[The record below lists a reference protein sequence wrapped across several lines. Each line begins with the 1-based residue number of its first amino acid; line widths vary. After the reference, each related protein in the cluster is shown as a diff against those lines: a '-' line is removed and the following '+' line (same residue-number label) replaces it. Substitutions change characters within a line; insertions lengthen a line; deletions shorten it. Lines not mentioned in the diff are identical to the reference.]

1 MTNIE
6 IIKELIK
13 LIEPK
18 TAGEDAIINAI
29 LALLDREEPAT
40 VKVKPTKTKTVAP
53 SDPAPAKTKTTP
65 NPVPAKKPGRKSS
78 IDWGKTEACYNAGWS
93 IPKIADELKCS
104 DQTIRNHFKAL
115 EV

>member
-13 LIEPK
+13 LVEPK

-29 LALLDREEPAT
+29 LALLDKEETAT
-40 VKVKPTKTKTVAP
+40 VKT
-53 SDPAPAKTKTTP
+53 APAKTKTAP

-78 IDWGKTEACYNAGWS
+78 IDWGKAEACYNAGWS

>member
-13 LIEPK
+13 LVEPK
-18 TAGEDAIINAI
+18 TVGEDAIINAI
-29 LALLDREEPAT
+29 LVLLDKEETAT
-40 VKVKPTKTKTVAP
+40 VKT
-53 SDPAPAKTKTTP
+53 APAKTKTA
-65 NPVPAKKPGRKSS
+65 PVPAKKPGRKSS

>member
-1 MTNIE
+1 MTNIG

-18 TAGEDAIINAI
+18 TVGEDAIINAI
-29 LALLDREEPAT
+29 IALLEKEEPAT
-40 VKVKPTKTKTVAP
+40 VKT
-53 SDPAPAKTKTTP
+53 APAKTKTA
-65 NPVPAKKPGRKSS
+65 PVPAKKPGRKSS
-78 IDWGKTEACYNAGWS
+78 IDWGKAESCYNAGWS
-93 IPKIADELKCS
+93 IPKIADKLKCS

>member
-13 LIEPK
+13 LVEPK

-29 LALLDREEPAT
+29 LALLDREETAT
-40 VKVKPTKTKTVAP
+40 VKT
-53 SDPAPAKTKTTP
+53 APAKTKTVSA
-65 NPVPAKKPGRKSS
+65 PVPAKKPGRKSS
-78 IDWGKTEACYNAGWS
+78 IDWGKAEACYNAGWS

>member
-13 LIEPK
+13 LVEPK

-29 LALLDREEPAT
+29 LALLDKEETAT
-40 VKVKPTKTKTVAP
+40 VKT
-53 SDPAPAKTKTTP
+53 APAKTKTVTAS
-65 NPVPAKKPGRKSS
+65 VSTKKPGRKSS
-78 IDWGKTEACYNAGWS
+78 IDWGKAEAYYNAGWS